1 MSSIELRD
9 KMEGALMNL
18 HSMVRLVRESEEWD
32 GAELSAILDDVL
44 EATEKRLK
52 EAFMELVTK

>member
-9 KMEGALMNL
+9 KMDGALMNL
-18 HSMVRLVRESEEWD
+18 KSMVRLVRESEEWD

-44 EATEKRLK
+44 EATEKRLR
-52 EAFMELVTK
+52 EAFMELVAE